1 MEVRE
6 ALLSDAAGIARVH
19 VDSWRSAYREIV
31 PASILD
37 GLSYEQKERQ
47 WEETL
52 RGTTHQEFVYVAEDE
67 AQQIVG
73 FASGG
78 PALGKNDT
86 LYRGELFTIYLLD
99 AYQRQGL
106 GHRLFFQV
114 VARLL
119 ALELT
124 SMLIWVLA
132 ENPAR
137 RFYEVLGGDL
147 VQTGS
152 YEIKGVKLKQV
163 AYGWLDITQL
173 RHSC

>member
-1 MEVRE
+1 MKVRE
-6 ALLSDAAGIARVH
+6 ALLPDAAGIARVH
-19 VDSWRSAYREIV
+19 VDSWRSAYQGFV
-31 PASILD
+31 PTSILD
-37 GLSYEQKERQ
+37 GLLYEQKERQ

-52 RGTTHQEFVYVAEDE
+52 RGTAHQEFVYVVEDE
-67 AQQIVG
+67 ARQIVG

-78 PALGKNDT
+78 PALAKNDT
-86 LYRGELFTIYLLD
+86 RYKGELFTIYLLD
-99 AYQRQGL
+99 TYQRQGL
-106 GHRLFFQV
+106 GRRLFFRV
-114 VARLL
+114 VERLL

-152 YEIKGVKLKQV
+152 YEIKGVELKQV